1 MTQYIL
7 IKRGMYYRPEAK
19 GYTRS
24 FLDAGLF
31 NTDEAL
37 SRARVPGVLMKSI
50 DQCLADI
57 DGERR
62 TIRQRLDALD
72 KHERHVLGLRVDG

>member
-1 MTQYIL
+1 MTKYIL
-7 IKRGMYYRPEAK
+7 IKRGMYYRAEAK
-19 GYTRS
+19 GYTKS
-24 FLDAGLF
+24 FLEAGLF
-31 NTDEAL
+31 NTADAM

-62 TIRQRLDALD
+62 AIRERLDALD
-72 KHERHVLGLRVDG
+72 KHERHVLELRV

>member
-31 NTDEAL
+31 DTAEAM